1 MAIVRQAFEHRAAFL
16 DLDEMKVEQFADR
29 RLRLRAVDD
38 AFEEFEPLNDVSTS
52 VCHDAVFSV
61 AHFATIDPEMSQVL
75 PTNRAIRQLLARLLA
90 KANRGINQMLRRLRA
105 AICGAMAIFCCAPA
119 HAWPVMNFYS
129 YAGEIIA
136 KETKRI
142 TTHMSQ

>member
-29 RLRLRAVDD
+29 RCGCVPLTMPLRNSSR
-38 AFEEFEPLNDVSTS
+38 SMTS
-52 VCHDAVFSV
+52 AHRLSRRLFSV

-105 AICGAMAIFCCAPA
+105 AICAR
-119 HAWPVMNFYS
+119 WPSFVVLLHML
-129 YAGEIIA
+129 AGHEFLF
-136 KETKRI
+136 KCR
-142 TTHMSQ
+142 